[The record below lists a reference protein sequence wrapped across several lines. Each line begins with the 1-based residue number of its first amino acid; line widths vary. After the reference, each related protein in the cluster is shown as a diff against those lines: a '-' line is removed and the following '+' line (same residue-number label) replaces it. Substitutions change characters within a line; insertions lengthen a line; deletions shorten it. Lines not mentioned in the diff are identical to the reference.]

1 MQYSVSTPLD
11 TQDIITKMFLLE
23 ARPMD
28 LVEAKR
34 QIEEQKLSS
43 FQDLKNKLQTFKSV
57 VSTLNTE
64 SRFTVNKGEFSNN
77 SVTDGNKVVD
87 ITTTSS
93 ASSGTFPLTVNNLA
107 TETNIISDGFA
118 TTTSEL
124 EKGNIDFTVGGV
136 TTSITIDDTNKTLD
150 GLRLAINN
158 LGLDIK
164 ASFLDDGD
172 DTNPVRLLI
181 SGTKTGKDNAIT
193 IDNSISRIE
202 VDSLVVTGFT
212 TTQTAQFC

>member
-1 MQYSVSTPLD
+1 
-11 TQDIITKMFLLE
+11 MFSLE

-107 TETNIISDGFA
+107 TETKIISDGFA
-118 TTTSEL
+118 TTT
-124 EKGNIDFTVGGV
+124 VG
-136 TTSITIDDTNKTLD
+136 
-150 GLRLAINN
+150 A
-158 LGLDIK
+158 
-164 ASFLDDGD
+164 
-172 DTNPVRLLI
+172 
-181 SGTKTGKDNAIT
+181 GK
-193 IDNSISRIE
+193 RKY
-202 VDSLVVTGFT
+202 
-212 TTQTAQFC
+212 

>member
-11 TQDIITKMFLLE
+11 TQDIITKMFSLE

-118 TTTSEL
+118 TTT
-124 EKGNIDFTVGGV
+124 VG
-136 TTSITIDDTNKTLD
+136 
-150 GLRLAINN
+150 A
-158 LGLDIK
+158 
-164 ASFLDDGD
+164 
-172 DTNPVRLLI
+172 
-181 SGTKTGKDNAIT
+181 GK
-193 IDNSISRIE
+193 RKY
-202 VDSLVVTGFT
+202 
-212 TTQTAQFC
+212 

>member
-1 MQYSVSTPLD
+1 
-11 TQDIITKMFLLE
+11 
-23 ARPMD
+23 MD

-136 TTSITIDDTNKTLD
+136 TTSITIDDTNNTLD
-150 GLRLAINN
+150 
-158 LGLDIK
+158 
-164 ASFLDDGD
+164 
-172 DTNPVRLLI
+172 LI
-181 SGTKTGKDNAIT
+181 LTSHSSYGRNWHLFK
-193 IDNSISRIE
+193 
-202 VDSLVVTGFT
+202 
-212 TTQTAQFC
+212 

>member
-1 MQYSVSTPLD
+1 
-11 TQDIITKMFLLE
+11 MFSLE

-136 TTSITIDDTNKTLD
+136 TTSITIDDTNNTLD

-212 TTQTAQFC
+212 TTQTAQFCK